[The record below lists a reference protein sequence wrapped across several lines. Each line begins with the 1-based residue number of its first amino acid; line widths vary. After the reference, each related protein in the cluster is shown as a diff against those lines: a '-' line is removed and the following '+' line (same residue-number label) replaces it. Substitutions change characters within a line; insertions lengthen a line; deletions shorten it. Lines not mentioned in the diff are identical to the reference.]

1 MNNKIFAF
9 LSATVMLAAATSCG
23 ADSKEVINQKYSVET
38 VNLTKI
44 RSVDGVYFYVPDEH
58 LKSDKSENETDNGYY
73 LKDNSFLVKVR
84 RISTPVIDDDLATLS
99 SFFSG
104 QFSENINVKR
114 VLEDGK
120 YECIVKVDSEE
131 KNGYIKTV
139 NDEYAIVCACDND
152 NTASTIAES
161 LVLSETKKVL
171 PDKTESISI
180 DEDLSASV
188 NGIKIGSALKVED
201 IQNDFAQMGAN
212 FDSMKEDLSNINGSS
227 IRDINHKVIMQFNA
241 IESTG
246 KEAQQAYLNSVAA
259 YKDAVSKYNV
269 ELSNGINLNSTKEEI
284 QKALKI
290 DLSPEWERIVINN
303 QNKTSDIRKII
314 IEYNNEKDSV
324 ESIIIN
330 DINEIKNE
338 VSNREQIR
346 DKMNEEVSKEPI
358 RIPEGI
364 FDDNSSG
371 SKNKSDVVNEDVLS
385 DIVKEDIT
393 KSDNDPNT
401 ELGLQGINK

>member
-1 MNNKIFAF
+1 MNNKIVTF
-9 LSATVMLAAATSCG
+9 LSAAFILAAATSCG
-23 ADSKEVINQKYSVET
+23 VDSREVINQKYPVEA

-44 RSVDGVYFYVPDEH
+44 TSIDGVYFYVPDEH
-58 LKSDKSENETDNGYY
+58 LNSKDNTTENGYY
-73 LKDNSFLVKVR
+73 LKDDDFLVEVR
-84 RISTPVIDDDLATLS
+84 RMNASAANDDLAALS

-104 QFSENINVKR
+104 QFSENIYIKQK
-114 VLEDGK
+114 LEDGK
-120 YECIVKVDSEE
+120 YECILRDDE

-139 NDEYAIVCACDND
+139 NDEYAILCVSDD
-152 NTASTIAES
+152 DKTASTIADS
-161 LVLSETKKVL
+161 LKLSETKKIA
-171 PDKTESISI
+171 DGKTESVNI
-180 DEDLSASV
+180 DDDLSASV
-188 NGIKIGSALKVED
+188 NGVEIGSALSVED

-212 FDSMKEDLSNINGSS
+212 FESMKEDLSNINGSS

-314 IEYNNEKDSV
+314 IEYNNENDSV

>member
-1 MNNKIFAF
+1 MNNKIVTF
-9 LSATVMLAAATSCG
+9 LSAAFILAAATSCG
-23 ADSKEVINQKYSVET
+23 VDSREVINQKYPVEA

-44 RSVDGVYFYVPDEH
+44 TSIDGVYFYVPDEH
-58 LKSDKSENETDNGYY
+58 LNSKDNTTENGYY
-73 LKDNSFLVKVR
+73 LKDDDFLVEVR
-84 RISTPVIDDDLATLS
+84 RMNASAAIDDLAALS

-104 QFSENINVKR
+104 QFSENIYIKQK
-114 VLEDGK
+114 LEDGK
-120 YECIVKVDSEE
+120 FECILRDDE

-139 NDEYAIVCACDND
+139 NDEYAILCVSDD
-152 NTASTIAES
+152 DKTASTIADS
-161 LVLSETKKVL
+161 LKLSETKKIA
-171 PDKTESISI
+171 DGKTESVNI
-180 DEDLSASV
+180 DDDLSASV
-188 NGIKIGSALKVED
+188 NGVEIGSALSVED

-212 FDSMKEDLSNINGSS
+212 FESMKEDLSNINGSS

-284 QKALKI
+284 QKVLKI

>member
-1 MNNKIFAF
+1 MNNKIVTF
-9 LSATVMLAAATSCG
+9 LSAAFILAAATSCG
-23 ADSKEVINQKYSVET
+23 VDSREVINQKYPVEA

-44 RSVDGVYFYVPDEH
+44 TSIDGVYFYVPDEH
-58 LKSDKSENETDNGYY
+58 LNSKDNTTENGYY
-73 LKDNSFLVKVR
+73 LKDDDFLVEVR
-84 RISTPVIDDDLATLS
+84 RMNASAANDDLAALS

-104 QFSENINVKR
+104 QFSENIYIKQK
-114 VLEDGK
+114 LEDGK
-120 YECIVKVDSEE
+120 FECILRDYE

-139 NDEYAIVCACDND
+139 NDEYAILCVSDD
-152 NTASTIAES
+152 DKTASTIADS
-161 LVLSETKKVL
+161 LKLSETKKIA
-171 PDKTESISI
+171 DGKTESVNI
-180 DEDLSASV
+180 DDDLSASV
-188 NGIKIGSALKVED
+188 NGVEIGSALSVED

-212 FDSMKEDLSNINGSS
+212 FESMKEDLSNINGSS

-338 VSNREQIR
+338 VSNRGQIR

>member
-1 MNNKIFAF
+1 MNNKIVTF
-9 LSATVMLAAATSCG
+9 LSAALILVAATSCG
-23 ADSKEVINQKYSVET
+23 VDSREVINQKYPVEA

-44 RSVDGVYFYVPDEH
+44 TSIDGVYFYVPDEH
-58 LKSDKSENETDNGYY
+58 LNSKDNTTENGYY
-73 LKDNSFLVKVR
+73 LKDDDFLVEVR
-84 RISTPVIDDDLATLS
+84 RMNDPAANDDLAALS

-104 QFSENINVKR
+104 QFSENIYIKQK
-114 VLEDGK
+114 LEDGK
-120 YECIVKVDSEE
+120 FECILRDDDE

-139 NDEYAIVCACDND
+139 NDEYAILCVSDD
-152 NTASTIAES
+152 DKTASTIADS
-161 LVLSETKKVL
+161 LELSETKKKA
-171 PDKTESISI
+171 DGKTESVNI
-180 DEDLSASV
+180 DDDLSASV
-188 NGIKIGSALKVED
+188 NGVEIGSALSVED

-212 FDSMKEDLSNINGSS
+212 FESMKEDLSNINGSS

-346 DKMNEEVSKEPI
+346 DKMNEEFSKEPI

>member
-1 MNNKIFAF
+1 MNNKIVTF
-9 LSATVMLAAATSCG
+9 LSAAFILAAATSCG
-23 ADSKEVINQKYSVET
+23 VDSREVINQKYPVEA

-44 RSVDGVYFYVPDEH
+44 TSIDGVYFYVPDEH
-58 LKSDKSENETDNGYY
+58 LNSKDNTTENGYY
-73 LKDNSFLVKVR
+73 LKDDDFLVEVR
-84 RISTPVIDDDLATLS
+84 RMNASAANDDLAALS
-99 SFFSG
+99 SIFSG
-104 QFSENINVKR
+104 QFSENIYIKQK
-114 VLEDGK
+114 LEDGK
-120 YECIVKVDSEE
+120 FECILRDDE

-139 NDEYAIVCACDND
+139 NDEYAILCVSDD
-152 NTASTIAES
+152 DKTASTIADS
-161 LVLSETKKVL
+161 LELSETKKKA
-171 PDKTESISI
+171 DGKTESVNI
-180 DEDLSASV
+180 DDDLSASV
-188 NGIKIGSALKVED
+188 NGVEIGSALSVED

-212 FDSMKEDLSNINGSS
+212 FESMKEDLSNINGSS
-227 IRDINHKVIMQFNA
+227 IRDNNHKVIMQFNA

-346 DKMNEEVSKEPI
+346 AKMNEEVSKEPI

>member
-1 MNNKIFAF
+1 M
-9 LSATVMLAAATSCG
+9 
-23 ADSKEVINQKYSVET
+23 
-38 VNLTKI
+38 
-44 RSVDGVYFYVPDEH
+44 
-58 LKSDKSENETDNGYY
+58 
-73 LKDNSFLVKVR
+73 
-84 RISTPVIDDDLATLS
+84 
-99 SFFSG
+99 
-104 QFSENINVKR
+104 
-114 VLEDGK
+114 
-120 YECIVKVDSEE
+120 
-131 KNGYIKTV
+131 
-139 NDEYAIVCACDND
+139 
-152 NTASTIAES
+152 
-161 LVLSETKKVL
+161 
-171 PDKTESISI
+171 
-180 DEDLSASV
+180 
-188 NGIKIGSALKVED
+188 
-201 IQNDFAQMGAN
+201 
-212 FDSMKEDLSNINGSS
+212 
-227 IRDINHKVIMQFNA
+227 
-241 IESTG
+241 
-246 KEAQQAYLNSVAA
+246 
-259 YKDAVSKYNV
+259 
-269 ELSNGINLNSTKEEI
+269 
-284 QKALKI
+284 
-290 DLSPEWERIVINN
+290 INN

>member
-1 MNNKIFAF
+1 MNNKIVTF
-9 LSATVMLAAATSCG
+9 LSAAFILAAATSCG
-23 ADSKEVINQKYSVET
+23 VDSREVINQKYPVEA

-44 RSVDGVYFYVPDEH
+44 TSIDGVYFYVPDEH
-58 LKSDKSENETDNGYY
+58 LNSKDNTTENGYY
-73 LKDNSFLVKVR
+73 LKDDDFLVEVR
-84 RISTPVIDDDLATLS
+84 RMNASAANDDLAALS
-99 SFFSG
+99 SIFSG
-104 QFSENINVKR
+104 QFSENIYIKQK
-114 VLEDGK
+114 LEDGK
-120 YECIVKVDSEE
+120 FECILRDDE

-139 NDEYAIVCACDND
+139 NDEYAILCVSDD
-152 NTASTIAES
+152 DKTASTIADS
-161 LVLSETKKVL
+161 LELSETKKKA
-171 PDKTESISI
+171 DGKTESVNI
-180 DEDLSASV
+180 DDDLSASV
-188 NGIKIGSALKVED
+188 NGVEIGSALSVED

-212 FDSMKEDLSNINGSS
+212 FESMKEDLSNINGSS
-227 IRDINHKVIMQFNA
+227 IRDNNHKVIMQFNA

>member
-1 MNNKIFAF
+1 MNNKIVTF
-9 LSATVMLAAATSCG
+9 LSAAFILAAATSCG
-23 ADSKEVINQKYSVET
+23 VDSREVINQKYPVEA

-44 RSVDGVYFYVPDEH
+44 TSIDGVYFYVPDEH
-58 LKSDKSENETDNGYY
+58 LNSKDNTTENGYY
-73 LKDNSFLVKVR
+73 LKDDDFLVEVR
-84 RISTPVIDDDLATLS
+84 RMNASAANDDLAALS

-104 QFSENINVKR
+104 QFSENIYIKQK
-114 VLEDGK
+114 LEDGK
-120 YECIVKVDSEE
+120 YECILRDDE

-139 NDEYAIVCACDND
+139 NDEYAILCVSADD
-152 NTASTIAES
+152 KTASTIADS
-161 LVLSETKKVL
+161 LKLSETKKIA
-171 PDKTESISI
+171 DGKTESVNI
-180 DEDLSASV
+180 DDDLSASV
-188 NGIKIGSALKVED
+188 NGVEIGSALSVED

-212 FDSMKEDLSNINGSS
+212 FESMKEDLSNINGSS